1 MDKVSTPGTGHGRKW
16 SDIRR
21 GFSPSR
27 GMSDR
32 TKKEGVGPSNDVTIW
47 TSKIEHI
54 ILKRGG
60 KKGGKKEKE
69 HNNLFFDL

>member
-1 MDKVSTPGTGHGRKW
+1 
-16 SDIRR
+16 
-21 GFSPSR
+21 
-27 GMSDR
+27 MSDR
-32 TKKEGVGPSNDVTIW
+32 TKKEGVGPSNDVAIW

>member
-1 MDKVSTPGTGHGRKW
+1 
-16 SDIRR
+16 
-21 GFSPSR
+21 
-27 GMSDR
+27 MSDK
-32 TKKEGVGPSNDVTIW
+32 TKKEGVGPSNEDAIW

-60 KKGGKKEKE
+60 KKGDKKEEKE

>member
-32 TKKEGVGPSNDVTIW
+32 TKKEGV
-47 TSKIEHI
+47 EEEE
-54 ILKRGG
+54 KR
-60 KKGGKKEKE
+60 GGKKEKE